1 MIKDVEKI
9 KSCGISIAFDV
20 TKDWRNSM
28 RRQKKSLF
36 GRITYIITVIILCI
50 ALYFSYQY
58 YQSNNFNDFVRSELN
73 LYTSKFKRDDKVKY
87 SDSKSYKIESQE
99 YNDAMFYEKVKVK
112 KNTPY
117 KVTCMVK
124 TENVEAQNGNSGVGA
139 QISIEGSTERSSAIQ
154 GTSDWQEIELIFNS
168 KNKEEINIGFR
179 LGGNLGEAKGTA
191 WFSDF
196 KIEEGIP
203 ENNNN
208 WNFACFIF
216 KTTDVTIDNNNIQLQ
231 VSDADIRDIEDTISR
246 FQTSCKTLSKG
257 KMTAKCDIYEIE
269 TPLSKLSY
277 DEEFGYY
284 VAPEDIEGQIKDTM
298 SKNNYDHIFVIVRLR
313 R

>member
-1 MIKDVEKI
+1 
-9 KSCGISIAFDV
+9 
-20 TKDWRNSM
+20 M
-28 RRQKKSLF
+28 RRQEKSLL

-58 YQSNNFNDFVRSELN
+58 YQSNNFNDFVRSERN

-99 YNDAMFYEKVKVK
+99 YNDAIFYEKVKVQ
-112 KNTPY
+112 KNQPY
-117 KVTCMVK
+117 RVTCMVK
-124 TENVEAQNGNSGVGA
+124 TENVEAKNGNSGVGA
-139 QISIEGSTERSSAIQ
+139 QISIEGSTERSSAVQ
-154 GTSDWQEIELIFNS
+154 GTTDWQEIELIFNS
-168 KNKEEINIGFR
+168 KNREEINIGFR
-179 LGGNLGEAKGTA
+179 LGGNLGEAKGTV
-191 WFSDF
+191 WFSEL

-216 KTTDVTIDNNNIQLQ
+216 RTTDVTIDNNNVQLQ
-231 VSDADIRDIEDTISR
+231 VSDVDIRDIEDTISR
-246 FQTSCKTLSKG
+246 FEQSCRTLSNG
-257 KMTAKCDIYEIE
+257 KMRAKCDIYEIQ

-284 VAPEDIEGQIKDTM
+284 VAPEDVEGQIKDTI

>member
-1 MIKDVEKI
+1 
-9 KSCGISIAFDV
+9 
-20 TKDWRNSM
+20 M